1 MDNTLSKQL
10 LLSILGLAILIV
22 AIVGVSYAVLVE
34 PNSSLTSKNIVYIDY
49 DIGSDGI
56 SLVGTLPMTDSE
68 GIAMSS
74 YLDFKVISNVSSNNV
89 LNYEILLKRVIEDEY
104 TLLGDNEVR
113 IYLEKLVNGKYVPV
127 DNYPSYFNSTLENN
141 DVNTDNSSNSM
152 ILYSGVFRNIT
163 EETKQF
169 CDNYRLKIWADKDTV
184 IGSSS
189 KNFKAVVKV
198 NYDLDV

>member
-34 PNSSLTSKNIVYIDY
+34 PKSSLTSKNIVYIDY
-49 DIGSDGI
+49 DIDSDGI
-56 SLVGTLPMTDSE
+56 SLVGTLPMTDSD

-74 YLDFKVISNVSSNNV
+74 YLDFKVISNVSSNYV

-198 NYDLDV
+198 NYDG

>member
-56 SLVGTLPMTDSE
+56 SLVGTLPMTDSD

>member
-34 PNSSLTSKNIVYIDY
+34 PKSSLTSKNIVYIDY
-49 DIGSDGI
+49 DIDSDGI
-56 SLVGTLPMTDSE
+56 SLVGTLPMTDSD

-89 LNYEILLKRVIEDEY
+89 LNYEILLERVIEDEY

-163 EETKQF
+163 VETKQF

-184 IGSSS
+184 IGSSFKS
-189 KNFKAVVKV
+189 FKAVVKV

>member
-49 DIGSDGI
+49 DIDSDGI
-56 SLVGTLPMTDSE
+56 SLVGTLPMSDSD

>member
-34 PNSSLTSKNIVYIDY
+34 PKSSLTSKNIVYIDY
-49 DIGSDGI
+49 DIDSDGI
-56 SLVGTLPMTDSE
+56 SLVGTLPMTDSD

-74 YLDFKVISNVSSNNV
+74 YLDFKVISNVSSNYV